1 MAVASSTARSSRARA
16 AIAATVA
23 ALAVVACDKGR
34 EPAPATEAAAQG
46 APPLASKAFYR
57 VDAKPLAPCSAGA
70 TCEAQLV
77 LTALGDYHVNGDYPT
92 KFVADATASADV
104 TVDSQGTFTLDGA
117 KRGTLTVRFK
127 PAKPGPAQLVGTIK
141 LSVCNDDN
149 CEIEAPKITLDVVS
163 G

>member
-1 MAVASSTARSSRARA
+1 MAVASSTARSL
-16 AIAATVA
+16 
-23 ALAVVACDKGR
+23 ALALLALVACDKGR
-34 EPAPATEAAAQG
+34 EPAPATEAAAKG

-92 KFVADATASADV
+92 KFVTDATASAGLSIDGP
-104 TVDSQGTFTLDGA
+104 GTFALDGA

-127 PAKPGPAQLVGTIK
+127 PAKPGAAQLVGTFK